1 MPKNDELKK
10 LKKELFYK
18 PKEAWCEMSD
28 GEKKRAQ
35 ALAKNYIDFISSAK
49 TERESA
55 RAIVELARSKGF
67 DFKGRKKIW
76 FERDRVVA
84 LAVEGKRSA
93 KEGLRIIASHID
105 APRLDLKARPLYEDS
120 GLALV
125 KTHYYGGL
133 KKYQWVSRPLALHGR
148 IMTKEKV
155 IDVAIG
161 EGADDPV
168 FCVADLEPHLS
179 ANVQNPK
186 KITEAIPAEKLNIVV
201 GGFAIDKGEEK
212 ERIRLQIL
220 KLLRDR
226 YGILESDL
234 ITADLEAVPVGRA
247 REVGFDGALIGGY
260 GHDDRSCAF
269 SSFSAILDVDKPE
282 MTCLALFIDK
292 EEIGSEGNT
301 SGQGIFAKAIVADIL
316 GQDATERGVDE
327 ALYKSFAIS
336 ADVGSATNPDYSEVH
351 DPKNASQVGWGTIVE
366 KYTGHRGK
374 YDTSEASAE
383 YLSWLIETF
392 DTNKVVWHIAELGKV
407 DEGGGGT
414 LAKFFARLGPEVVDV
429 GIPVLAMHSPFELVH
444 KADLYMAYKGYKA
457 FFSAPFASLK
467 Y

>member
-1 MPKNDELKK
+1 MSKNDELKK
-10 LKKELFYK
+10 LKEELFYK

-28 GEKKRAQ
+28 DEKERAQ
-35 ALAKNYIDFISSAK
+35 VLAKDYIDFISNAK
-49 TERESA
+49 TEREAA
-55 RAIVELARSKGF
+55 RAIVELAKSKGF
-67 DFKGRKKIW
+67 DFKGKKRIW

-84 LAVEGKRSA
+84 LGVEGKRSPRD
-93 KEGLRIIASHID
+93 GLRIIASHID
-105 APRLDLKARPLYEDS
+105 SPRLDLKARPLYEDS
-120 GLALV
+120 GLALL

-148 IMTKEKV
+148 VVTKEKI
-155 IDVAIG
+155 IDLKIG
-161 EGADDPV
+161 ESEDDPV

-186 KITEAIPAEKLNIVV
+186 KITEAIPAEKLNIIV
-201 GGFAIDKGEEK
+201 GSFAIGKGEEK
-212 ERIRLQIL
+212 ERIKLQIL
-220 KLLRDR
+220 KLLKDK

-247 REVGFDGALIGGY
+247 REVGFDGSLIGGY

-269 SSFSAILDVDKPE
+269 ASLSAILDVKSPD

-301 SGQGIFAKAIVADIL
+301 SGQSIFAKSVVADIL
-316 GQDATERGVDE
+316 GKGSTERDVDE
-327 ALYKSFAIS
+327 VLYKSFAIS
-336 ADVGSATNPDYSEVH
+336 ADVGSAINPDYSEVH
-351 DPKNASQVGWGTIVE
+351 DPKNASQVGWGTIIE

-383 YLSWLIETF
+383 YLSWLIKVF
-392 DTNKVVWHIAELGKV
+392 DANKVVWHIAELGKV

-429 GIPVLAMHSPFELVH
+429 GIPVLAMHSPFELIH

-457 FFSAPFASLK
+457 FFSAPFAILK